1 MPRIPNVTTVRV
13 SEIYKDSSGQAL
25 WGTVT
30 FTPIIVPADRLIAP
44 GSAVVLPSPVIV
56 RVQNGVLNVDLMA
69 NDDPAVAPNG
79 WAYEVVEE
87 FSGRARNS
95 YSLIITSAL
104 APTVRLSSIVPLG
117 TPPAPAATYVSA
129 INGKSGQVAI
139 TKSDVGLSAVDNTQD
154 SAKPVSTAQQT
165 AIDGRATPI
174 EAVSRNLSGLGLQA
188 KGGSIGTGGKP
199 VVSIRFDHHL
209 TPLRTTLWPLLV
221 ARGIPASV
229 GVVSRFPV
237 GDTFSVGST
246 WADLRAMTRQG
257 LEVWCHSAT
266 HGDAATQSALVD
278 EIVTS
283 KAEIEAQGFKVCGWQ
298 VAGVPGNTFPDWN
311 LETNDHLALPAGRL
325 VAQTYPFSEGY
336 ALGSAWR
343 ALPHR
348 IYHGLNHLTIETLT
362 LNAVK
367 TQVQQAIASGAGI
380 QLMAHPGYI
389 GTAGYM
395 TLADFTALLDWL
407 VTKRDAEEIDILT
420 ATGLIAAD
428 PGHSRRLSLVGNP
441 SFDPDY
447 SLLWTGWNH
456 SAGVSLRT
464 TGGHTGSNFVQF
476 TTLGTGTLQQAT
488 GAPLNTGTQGGTFRV
503 EAWMRAPTAAATGKM
518 RLVDL
523 NNATRYDETRS
534 FSISTLNVWQKVWW
548 NTTLNPATTSVRL
561 ELSRDATVA
570 QNIDMDDI
578 TITPV

>member
-1 MPRIPNVTTVRV
+1 MARLPFPDEGSRMVWTTRRDNAF
-13 SEIYKDSSGQAL
+13 STA
-25 WGTVT
+25 
-30 FTPIIVPADRLIAP
+30 ADL
-44 GSAVVLPSPVIV
+44 
-56 RVQNGVLNVDLMA
+56 
-69 NDDPAVAPNG
+69 PAVAYAQADEDDLTLADIRAADGSTVAGSALTVDRGSGLPDFLGPDGDVGVVYVSVNG
-79 WAYEVVEE
+79 GPRRAVYAHAPAQVAAVSERLDGEVA
-87 FSGRARNS
+87 ARS
-95 YSLIITSAL
+95 VAITSA
-104 APTVRLSSIVPLG
+104 
-117 TPPAPAATYVSA
+117 VSA
-129 INGKSGQVAI
+129 EASARAAAVA
-139 TKSDVGLSAVDNTQD
+139 A
-154 SAKPVSTAQQT
+154 AQ
-165 AIDGRATPI
+165 AAAAAPL
-174 EAVSRNLSGLGLQA
+174 EVAARNLTGLGLQA
-188 KGGSIGTGGKP
+188 KGGSIGTGGLP

-221 ARGIPASV
+221 ARGLPASV
-229 GVVSRFPV
+229 GIVSRFPT

-266 HGDAATQSALVD
+266 HGDAPTQAALVD

-311 LETNDHLALPAGRL
+311 LETNAHLAAPAGRL
-325 VAQTYPFSEGY
+325 VTQTYPFSEGY

-348 IYHGLNHLTIETLT
+348 TYHGLNHLTIETLT

-395 TLADFTALLDWL
+395 TLADFTALMDWIAQQ
-407 VTKRDAEEIDILT
+407 RDAGVFEVLT

-441 SFDPDY
+441 SFDPDF
-447 SLLWTGWNH
+447 SVLWTGWNH

-464 TGGHTGSNFVQF
+464 TGGHTGANFVQF
-476 TTLGTGTLQQAT
+476 TTLGTSKLQQAT
-488 GAPLNTGTQGGTFRV
+488 GSPLNTGTQGGTFRV
-503 EAWMRAPTAAATGKM
+503 EAWLRAPTVAATGVM
-518 RLVDL
+518 RLVDH
-523 NNATRYDETRS
+523 NDASRYDETRS
-534 FSISTLNVWQKVWW
+534 FPISVLNTWQRVWW
-548 NTTLNPATTSVRL
+548 NTTLNPATTSIRL
-561 ELSRDATVA
+561 ELSRDPAVA

-578 TITPV
+578 TVTPI